1 MTPVQDAF
9 QVALSR
15 FKKQL
20 TNEEQEKFELTSFDQ
35 VRRAIHDIQ
44 KTQDESK
51 QMMALRRIEGFLEAM
66 NQFGQ
71 VIEVF
76 LNASNFVCFVWGPLK
91 FILQVC
97 AYLLGRSLP
106 IAMQT
111 YC

>member
-15 FKKQL
+15 FQKQL
-20 TNEEQEKFELTSFDQ
+20 TKEEREKFELTNFDQ

-44 KTQDESK
+44 RAQDESK
-51 QMMALRRIEGFLEAM
+51 QMVTLRRIEGFLEAM

-76 LNASNFVCFVWGPLK
+76 LNASNFVCYIWGPLK
-91 FILQVC
+91 FILQV
-97 AYLLGRSLP
+97 RTSH
-106 IAMQT
+106 
-111 YC
+111 